1 MRVGIDV
8 RALQTASGRRGV
20 GAYIRGLLSGLAL
33 ERRDE
38 EILLFSAAGAAGDE
52 ACPFERVV
60 LSRPRRA
67 ITLWDQIAWPPLL
80 SRRAVTVFHS
90 PFYAVPRMRPRGCA
104 IVQTVHDLTPLKISG
119 TVSPRQERV
128 FRFNFRMARSA
139 DLILVP
145 SEATRRDVIDLLGIE
160 PARARVIPEAAAVS
174 PSAIAEADTRAEAAR
189 SRAGIVPG
197 RTFLLHTGGQD
208 PVKNLRRVLD
218 ALARLLREGRD
229 LDLVIA
235 GEPGPDTPALTAHAA
250 RAGVLDRV
258 RLPGYLDRADLLAL
272 YRGAAALVYPSL
284 AEGFGLPVLEAM
296 ACGTPV
302 VASREGAIPEV
313 AGDAGLLVPAD
324 DDAAIAQAVGRV
336 LDDAALRDRLRRA
349 GPERAAL
356 FSWRETGRLT
366 LEAYREVA
374 A

>member
-38 EILLFSAAGAAGDE
+38 EILLFSAAGADGDE
-52 ACPFERVV
+52 ARPFERVV

-80 SRRAVTVFHS
+80 SWRGVSVFHS

-104 IVQTVHDLTPLKISG
+104 IVQTVHDLTPLKMRG

-139 DLILVP
+139 DRILVP
-145 SEATRRDVIDLLGIE
+145 SEATRRDVIELLGIE
-160 PARARVIPEAAAVS
+160 PARVRVIPEAAAVP
-174 PSAIAEADTRAEAAR
+174 PSAIAEADTRADAAR
-189 SRAGIVPG
+189 ARAGIPPG

-208 PVKNLRRVLD
+208 PVKNLRRLLD

-235 GEPGPDTPALTAHAA
+235 GEPGADTPALIAHAA
-250 RAGVLDRV
+250 RAGVLDHV
-258 RLPGYLDRADLLAL
+258 RLPGYLDRGDLLAL

-324 DDAAIAQAVGRV
+324 DDAAIAHAVGCV
-336 LDDAALRDRLRRA
+336 LDDTALRDRLRRA
-349 GPERAAL
+349 GPARAAL